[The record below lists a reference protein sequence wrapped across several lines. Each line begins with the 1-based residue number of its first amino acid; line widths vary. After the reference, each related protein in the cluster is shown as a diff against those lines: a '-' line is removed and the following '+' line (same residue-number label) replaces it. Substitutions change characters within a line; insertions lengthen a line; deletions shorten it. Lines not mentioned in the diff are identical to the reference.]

1 MAFVLDNSI
10 AVRWLITD
18 QRTPYSDFVLSR
30 MTLEDVYVPAIFCI
44 ELTSVL
50 MKERNK
56 GTVTASAVDT
66 FFLLLD
72 QFDLRF
78 AKPKTDLQLLFRQA
92 GTHRLAPA
100 DTTYLL
106 LASERSLP
114 IATADIRMQE
124 AARRAGV
131 PLLLPPSL

>member
-1 MAFVLDNSI
+1 
-10 AVRWLITD
+10 
-18 QRTPYSDFVLSR
+18 

-50 MKERNK
+50 MKECNK
-56 GTVTASAVDT
+56 GTVSASAVDR

-72 QFDLRF
+72 QFDLHF
-78 AKPKTDLQLLFRQA
+78 AKAKTDLQLLFRQA
-92 GTHRLAPA
+92 GTYRLTPP

-106 LASERSLP
+106 LALERSLP

-124 AARRAGV
+124 AAVRVGV
-131 PLLLPPSL
+131 PLLLPPSP

>member
-10 AVRWLITD
+10 AVRWFIKD

-30 MTLEDVYVPAIFCI
+30 MTLEDVHVPAIFCI

-50 MKERNK
+50 MKESNK
-56 GTVTASAVDT
+56 GTLSTSAVDA

-72 QFDLRF
+72 EFDLHV
-78 AKPKTDLQLLFRQA
+78 AKANTDLQPLYKQA
-92 GTHRLAPA
+92 GKHRLSPA

-106 LASERSLP
+106 LAMELGLP

-124 AARRAGV
+124 AALRAGI
-131 PLLLPPSL
+131 PLLTQPSP